1 VNEPLRAAD
10 VELEIR
16 IKASKAAVWNALVHD
31 IAEWWPKQAFMTKA
45 RTLSF
50 EPHVGGRV
58 FEDKG
63 DGTGGIWWHVH
74 AIETGDYVVLLG
86 HTWPGQGGPATSIA
100 KLTLEDRKGQ
110 TILKIHDS
118 MFGRLTDERVASIKQ
133 GWEGLFAKGL
143 KPYIETG
150 LTQ

>member
-1 VNEPLRAAD
+1 MNESLRAAD
-10 VELEIR
+10 VELEID
-16 IKASKAAVWNALVHD
+16 IKATKDKVWNAFVHD
-31 IAEWWPKQAFMTKA
+31 IAQWWPKQAFMTQA
-45 RTLSF
+45 RKICF

-86 HTWPGQGGPATSIA
+86 HIWPGQGGPATSIA
-100 KLTLEDRKGQ
+100 KLTLEDRHGH
-110 TILKIHDS
+110 TVLKIHDS
-118 MFGRLTDERVASIKQ
+118 MFGRLTDERIGSIKH

-143 KPYIETG
+143 KPYIETR
-150 LTQ
+150 TTR